1 MTLGQKI
8 KEERLR
14 LNLSQEYVAK
24 IIGTSKQAIYKY
36 ENEIVT
42 NIPTDKIQALATL
55 FNVTPAYLMGWED
68 TAQTNTPDEP
78 KLTEGEKMLL
88 DLFRQIPEDQ
98 QKAFLEM
105 GRIYASSLKKD

>member
-24 IIGTSKQAIYKY
+24 FIGTSKQAIYKY

-55 FNVTPAYLMGWED
+55 FNVTPAYLMGWEE
-68 TAQTNTPDEP
+68 TEKQNSPTEEE
-78 KLTEGEKMLL
+78 LSEGERLLL
-88 DLFRQIPEDQ
+88 DLFRQIPEDA
-98 QKAFLEM
+98 QKMYLEVL
-105 GRIYASSLKKD
+105 RASLKNH

>member
-8 KEERLR
+8 KEQRLR

-42 NIPTDKIQALATL
+42 NVPTDKIQALATL
-55 FNVTPAYLMGWED
+55 FDVTPAYLMGWED
-68 TAQTNTPDEP
+68 EQQNTPDEP
-78 KLTEGEKMLL
+78 KLTEGEEMLL
-88 DLFRQIPEDQ
+88 DLFRRIPEDK
-98 QKAFLEM
+98 QKLVLQMIRAALGSQE
-105 GRIYASSLKKD
+105 

>member
-68 TAQTNTPDEP
+68 EQQNTPDEP
-78 KLTEGEKMLL
+78 KLTEGEEMLL
-88 DLFRQIPEDQ
+88 DLFRRIPEDK
-98 QKAFLEM
+98 QKLVLQMIRAALGSQE
-105 GRIYASSLKKD
+105 

>member
-8 KEERLR
+8 KEQRLR

-24 IIGTSKQAIYKY
+24 FIGTSKQAIYKY

-55 FNVTPAYLMGWED
+55 FNVTPAYLMGWEE
-68 TAQTNTPDEP
+68 QEKPNSPDETN
-78 KLTEGEKMLL
+78 LTEGERMLL
-88 DLFRQIPEDQ
+88 ELFRQIPEEKQ
-98 QKAFLEM
+98 QMALQMLRAALIEK
-105 GRIYASSLKKD
+105 